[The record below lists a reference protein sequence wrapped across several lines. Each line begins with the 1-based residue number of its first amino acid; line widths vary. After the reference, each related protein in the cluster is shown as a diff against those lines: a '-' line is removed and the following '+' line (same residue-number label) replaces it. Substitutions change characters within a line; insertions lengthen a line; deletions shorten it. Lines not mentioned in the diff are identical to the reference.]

1 MKLHRLITL
10 MILLF
15 AVPFTAGCAG
25 KRVARLESD
34 FEIDLSG
41 RWSSTDSAL
50 VAESLVTQILD
61 EGWYRQ
67 FHTDT
72 GRNPVVIV
80 GRVRN
85 RTFEHIDVLTF
96 IKDLERQMLN
106 SGEINLVA
114 SAEER
119 EQVRQERADMQQW
132 ASIETAREFGAE
144 YGTDFILSGVLNS
157 IMDEEG
163 GERVVYYQ
171 ADLNLIN
178 LETNRIVWSGQKSI
192 KKYIRR
198 PLFAF

>member
-1 MKLHRLITL
+1 MKPGSCAAAF
-10 MILLF
+10 LLF
-15 AVPFTAGCAG
+15 AVMITAGCGG

-34 FEIDLSG
+34 YEIELSG

-50 VAESLVTQILD
+50 VAESLINQVLD
-61 EGWYRQ
+61 GGWYRR
-67 FHTDT
+67 FHSREE
-72 GRNPVVIV
+72 RNPVVIV

-96 IKDLERQMLN
+96 IKDLEREMLN

-119 EQVRQERADMQQW
+119 EQVREERADMQQW

-144 YGTDFILSGVLNS
+144 YGADFILTGVLNS
-157 IMDEEG
+157 ILDEEG

-171 ADLNLIN
+171 ADLNLID
-178 LETNRIVWSGQKSI
+178 LETNRVIWSGQESI